1 MKYKVIKK
9 GQPGIIGGG
18 DQKYYATPVY
28 TGETNLRKLGSEL
41 SARSTVTK
49 TDAIAVLTGLVDL
62 IAEKLKNGD
71 IVRLGDLGS
80 FRISISSEG
89 EDSAEQI
96 SNRSIKRSR
105 VNFRPAQEFQ
115 NALSDLSF
123 EKVRDITANPVEEAA
138 IS

>member
-9 GQPGIIGGG
+9 GQPGVVGGG

-49 TDAIAVLTGLVDL
+49 ADAIAVLTGLVDL

-80 FRISISSEG
+80 FRISINSNG
-89 EDSAEQI
+89 EESAEQV
-96 SNRSIKRSR
+96 SSKSIKRSR
-105 VNFRPAQEFQ
+105 VNFRPAKELQY
-115 NALSDLSF
+115 ALSDLSF
-123 EKVRDITANPVEEAA
+123 EKVKDITANPVEESAM
-138 IS
+138 S